1 MIVRYGVHF
10 KDVARQHIINDR
22 LMVFVSVQSLG
33 LFTGGRHFQ
42 TSTKTIPIPVARH
55 GILFNTV
62 ARQHINDMVWLL
74 W

>member
-1 MIVRYGVHF
+1 MIVRYGVHL
-10 KDVARQHIINDR
+10 KDVARQHIYDR